1 MTIEQP
7 KPKAN
12 WWWAILVF
20 VVFCFIMFKVCN
32 KVDNSSD
39 SSKSLASNHLTLTQG
54 QTDYMEQLQKEGFV
68 RFEYK
73 NAFIDPGLWARM
85 DVKLKEDV
93 ACSFAIYCT
102 NKIGDDL
109 YWCEIK
115 DKMTGKKLAKWSKSW
130 GFKIY

>member
-32 KVDNSSD
+32 KVDNTSD
-39 SSKSLASNHLTLTQG
+39 SSKPLTSNHLTLTQS

-73 NAFIDPGLWARM
+73 NAFIDPGLWAKM
-85 DVKLKEDV
+85 DVKLKKDV
-93 ACSFAIYCT
+93 ACYFAIYCT
-102 NKIGDDL
+102 NKIGDNL
-109 YWCEIK
+109 YC
-115 DKMTGKKLAKWSKSW
+115 GLATQNRSLS
-130 GFKIY
+130 